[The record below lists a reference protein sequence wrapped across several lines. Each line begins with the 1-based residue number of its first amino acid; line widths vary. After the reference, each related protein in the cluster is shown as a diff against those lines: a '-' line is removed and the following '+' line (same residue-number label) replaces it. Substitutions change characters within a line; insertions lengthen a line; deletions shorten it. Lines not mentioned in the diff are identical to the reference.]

1 MKISLKK
8 AKDDSANR
16 WKVALVFLIGGNIT
30 YFVFASYQGN
40 EVFAG
45 ISSFKDILAFVLLI
59 FLNTILFSW
68 FVCLF
73 LAFLKIFSLGL
84 TFLLKEFEEWLMR

>member
-16 WKVALVFLIGGNIT
+16 WKVALVFLIGGNVT
-30 YFVFASYQGN
+30 FFVFESYQGN

-45 ISSFKDILAFVLLI
+45 LSSFKDILVFVLAL

-68 FVCLF
+68 FVYLF
-73 LAFLKIFSLGL
+73 FAFVKFSNLGL
-84 TFLLKEFEEWLMR
+84 TFIIKEFEEWIMR